1 MTVDLMSANVNTIER
16 IMMRSFK
23 IEYCT
28 VVAYDKF
35 GDCGVQIRD
44 DPNGE
49 FWNTCTVK
57 VKAVKNDRVSGSG
70 VSDNPIETL
79 HYYCNVLQGYNQKW
93 AGRPWTPRI
102 GDLVA
107 VLFIYNQMPLI
118 LGTVYSL
125 AQDPVC
131 RAPFD
136 IKKYNAIDAR
146 YDDVN
151 KWCQWEDPIWNDQLE
166 VVEHFPGKH
175 PICDKT
181 FHRNRDQIYVTD
193 CLEGNK
199 SACKCCTYLDHVKRT
214 GNQWEKIYSC
224 DTDSKDCCHPYI
236 PGCVEKAKRRH
247 EWHEPSGSYFVFQNN
262 PCGDLDF
269 GKGLVRLG
277 NATCECNQK
286 AHINLDPRGTVDIH
300 TKNEK
305 ATPYAAENEGTR
317 MSVVSLDD
325 ATVDHSF
332 EAIDF
337 NVNSWIEILKT
348 GTILLNSLDY
358 ASYIRLLGT
367 NNQVEIYGTNYI
379 TEVAAI
385 SIQNQSPL
393 IVEDCSTHQITGF
406 CSHGGCSCSSSDKR
420 LKTNIES
427 LEYGLNEINQLNPI
441 SFKFKS
447 ASDDVTHL
455 GFIAQDVQTVIPE
468 VVQEQPDNMLGIR
481 YDELIPILVNAIK
494 ELKDRIEFLETELK
508 ERNNL
513 ND

>member
-70 VSDNPIETL
+70 VSDNPMETL

-93 AGRPWTPRI
+93 AGHPWTPRI

-107 VLFIYNQMPLI
+107 VLFVYNQMPLI

-131 RAPFD
+131 RAPFNIRRLGD
-136 IKKYNAIDAR
+136 GEIKDAR
-146 YDDVN
+146 YDDIT
-151 KWCQWEDPIWNDQLE
+151 KWCQWEEPIWNDQLE
-166 VVEHFPGKH
+166 VVSHLPGKH
-175 PICDKT
+175 PICWKK

-193 CLEGNK
+193 CLEGNQ
-199 SACKCCTYLDHVKRT
+199 SACQCCTYLDHVLRK

-236 PGCVEKAKRRH
+236 PACVEKAKRRH
-247 EWHEPSGSYFVFQNN
+247 EWHEPCGSYFVFQNN
-262 PCGDLDF
+262 TCDLDF
-269 GKGLVRLG
+269 GKGLIRLG

-305 ATPYAAENEGTR
+305 ATGYAAENEGTR

-325 ATVDHSF
+325 DTVDHSF

-337 NVNSWIEILKT
+337 NVDSWIEILKT
-348 GTILLNSLDY
+348 GNIVLNSLDDN
-358 ASYIRLLGT
+358 SYINILGT
-367 NNQVEIYGTNYI
+367 SNKIEVYGTDQVLISANQDI
-379 TEVAAI
+379 TNLSSVIYENCGSHV
-385 SIQNQSPL
+385 
-393 IVEDCSTHQITGF
+393 ITGY

-427 LEYGLNEINQLNPI
+427 LEYGLNEINQLNPV

-455 GFIAQDVQTVIPE
+455 GFVAQDIQEIIPE
-468 VVQEQPDNMLGIR
+468 VVQEQPNTMLGIR

-494 ELKDRIEFLETELK
+494 ELNEKVESLESRLK
-508 ERNNL
+508 MESN
-513 ND
+513 